1 MTWTGSDLREL
12 YSRLV
17 ILDKFK
23 EINMWIS
30 QSEQRQT

>member
-1 MTWTGSDLREL
+1 MTWTGSAPREL

-23 EINMWIS
+23 EINMWIL
-30 QSEQRQT
+30 QREQRQT